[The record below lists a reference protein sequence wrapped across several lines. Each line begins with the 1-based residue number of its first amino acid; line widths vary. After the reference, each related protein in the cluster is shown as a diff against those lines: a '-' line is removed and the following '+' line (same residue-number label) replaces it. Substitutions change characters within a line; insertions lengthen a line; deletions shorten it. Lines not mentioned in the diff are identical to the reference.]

1 MTKTRKTDKNDLID
15 NESQKQMLSDNDYK
29 ELYEIEKK
37 ARLEH
42 EEENE
47 FLKRAKQYF
56 KEK

>member
-1 MTKTRKTDKNDLID
+1 
-15 NESQKQMLSDNDYK
+15 MLSDNDYK